1 MKKIG
6 VFLLILGAAAALSA
20 CSHGKSKDV
29 SGASM
34 PEEIYA
40 SPDYNMYRNAK
51 VGVFPFMSP
60 EYARGAGNS
69 AASVFCRQLEKN
81 RVFSAVHL
89 EADVPP
95 QAIAEIAKAKRYDLV
110 ITGAVLYWFEGSTLE
125 PSRVEQEVTVFK
137 PSSKG
142 DRILWRARLME
153 TGWPVQPKD
162 YLLGQTHAVPAPSAM
177 TLVQKNA
184 GKFCKMLLAG
194 R

>member
-1 MKKIG
+1 MKQFFAL
-6 VFLLILGAAAALSA
+6 VLTVWAAVALSA
-20 CSHGKSKDV
+20 CSHGQSRDV
-29 SGASM
+29 AGASL

-40 SPDYNMYRNAK
+40 SPNYNIYKNAK
-51 VGVFPFMSP
+51 VGVFPFASP

-69 AASVFCRQLEKN
+69 AASIFCRQLEKN
-81 RVFSAVHL
+81 QVFSAVHL
-89 EADVPP
+89 ELDAPPEAVAD
-95 QAIAEIAKAKRYDLV
+95 IARAKRYDLV

-125 PSRVEQEVTVFK
+125 PSRVEQEVTVAK

-142 DRILWRARLME
+142 AKILWRARLME

-162 YLLGQTHAVPAPSAM
+162 FLLTQSHAVPAPPAM
-177 TLVQKNA
+177 ALVQKNA